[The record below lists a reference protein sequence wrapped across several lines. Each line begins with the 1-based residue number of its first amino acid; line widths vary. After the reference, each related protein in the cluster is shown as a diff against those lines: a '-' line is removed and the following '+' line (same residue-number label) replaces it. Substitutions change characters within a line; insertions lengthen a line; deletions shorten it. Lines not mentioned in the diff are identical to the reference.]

1 MHSRIYNLDETN
13 YTEDEVYDMLQNVC
27 DYADYVSTD
36 CDKKEDIEWLVESC
50 NLPAKDDTI
59 TITKEFATKHW
70 ETLFEKAKEIIEK
83 GFSFD
88 SLWEIRRT
96 LFNETAFMF
105 IHNGELC
112 TYDEF
117 LKYVARGVITETE
130 FKIYNTWDYHR

>member
-13 YTEDEVYDMLQNVC
+13 YSEDEVYEMLKNESPLM
-27 DYADYVSTD
+27 DYVDEDTD
-36 CDKKEDIEWLVESC
+36 IDEDCEWLG
-50 NLPAKDDTI
+50 NALPVNERTI

-88 SLWEIRRT
+88 SLWEIKRT
-96 LFNETAFMF
+96 LFKETGFMF

-112 TYDEF
+112 TYDAF
-117 LKYVARGVITETE
+117 MKYVAQGIITETQ
-130 FKIYNTWDYHR
+130 FKVYDTYDYHF

>member
-13 YTEDEVYDMLQNVC
+13 YTEDEVYDMLKNESPLM
-27 DYADYVSTD
+27 DYVDEDTD
-36 CDKKEDIEWLVESC
+36 IDEDCEWLG
-50 NLPAKDDTI
+50 NALPVNERTI

-96 LFNETAFMF
+96 LFDATAFMF
-105 IHNGELC
+105 IYNGELC

-117 LKYVARGVITETE
+117 MKYVAQGIITETQ

>member
-13 YTEDEVYDMLQNVC
+13 YTEDEVYEMMKGTCPLM
-27 DYADYVSTD
+27 DYVDEDTD
-36 CDKKEDIEWLVESC
+36 IDEDCEWLGNALLVNER
-50 NLPAKDDTI
+50 TI

-70 ETLFEKAKEIIEK
+70 ETLFEKAKEIIER

-96 LFNETAFMF
+96 LFDETGFMF

-112 TYDEF
+112 TYDDF
-117 LKYVARGVITETE
+117 MKYVAQGIITETQ
-130 FKIYNTWDYHR
+130 FKVYNTYDYHF